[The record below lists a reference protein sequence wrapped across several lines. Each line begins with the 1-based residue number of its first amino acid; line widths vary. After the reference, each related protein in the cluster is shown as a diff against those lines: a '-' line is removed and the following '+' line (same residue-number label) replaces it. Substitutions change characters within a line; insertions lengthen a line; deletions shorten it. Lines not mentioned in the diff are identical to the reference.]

1 MACGSRQQ
9 DSPARD
15 VLIERIR
22 VEFAADVVQAAGEID
37 AELRAASQAERHPL
51 QEYSVRHLHNLLMLS
66 PWMRRARYKPLGYA
80 GDYEI
85 MNGLYGRHF
94 SGATLFGKALN
105 LAFTS
110 TPAASAVRARKDLIK
125 GQLRALLDSSPEGK
139 PIRILSIAAGP
150 AQEVF
155 ELLQE
160 RSAIPGPL
168 EIVLFD
174 QDKRALSYSYAR
186 LQRLATSKWQ
196 GKVTIV
202 HLHDSIK
209 RLLRGTSVLNSHGLF
224 DVVFSCGLFDYLQ
237 LLTAVSLCR
246 GLFQLVAPQGTLYF
260 GNMVPNCPTRWVMRF
275 ISIGISSTVSARRCR
290 RSRAWPPPMRRL
302 RPWRRQRGST
312 PSSVWPACDVAG

>member
-1 MACGSRQQ
+1 M
-9 DSPARD
+9 
-15 VLIERIR
+15 
-22 VEFAADVVQAAGEID
+22 
-37 AELRAASQAERHPL
+37 
-51 QEYSVRHLHNLLMLS
+51 
-66 PWMRRARYKPLGYA
+66 
-80 GDYEI
+80 
-85 MNGLYGRHF
+85 
-94 SGATLFGKALN
+94 
-105 LAFTS
+105 
-110 TPAASAVRARKDLIK
+110 
-125 GQLRALLDSSPEGK
+125 
-139 PIRILSIAAGP
+139 
-150 AQEVF
+150 F

-260 GNMVPNCPTRWVMRF
+260 GNMVPNCPTRWIMEFHLDWNLVYRERSQMQEIARMAASNATIATLEEATGF
-275 ISIGISSTVSARRCR
+275 NPFVSMAR
-290 RSRAWPPPMRRL
+290 
-302 RPWRRQRGST
+302 
-312 PSSVWPACDVAG
+312 V